1 MAVLRRMPNTIMRQI
16 VSEGYKDEKGD
27 WHEGEKSWSE
37 PMLCD
42 AVPAGKANVI
52 TYEDGSTATYT
63 FTVYMNP
70 GDYGFKLG
78 DTVSLNRYG
87 HEYILTVK
95 GVHPYQHQYK
105 LWV

>member
-1 MAVLRRMPNTIMRQI
+1 MAVLRRMPNIIMRQI
-16 VSEGYKDEKGD
+16 VSEGYKDDNGD

-37 PMLCD
+37 PMRCD

-52 TYEDGSTATYT
+52 AYEDGSTATYT
-63 FTVYMNP
+63 FTVYLNP